1 MTILVTGA
9 TGTVGRLVV
18 DELVRAGRQVRALT
32 RDSARASELLP
43 ADVEV
48 VAGDLADP
56 GSLVAAFD
64 GVTAAHLI
72 TFAGDDY
79 APLKRGDEIVE
90 LAVKA
95 GVRKVSV
102 LGGRA
107 DGPLE
112 RALAAAGKHA
122 TAEHATGLE
131 WTLLN
136 PVEFMSNTLR
146 WWAGSVKAHGVVREP
161 FGDRLSALVHEA
173 DIAAV
178 AAAVLT
184 GEGHGGRTYTLTGPE
199 ALTTREKVR
208 VLAEATGLDITFTEL
223 TEQEARAEWRSHG
236 MGEET
241 VEFLVQALGNTPE
254 VGYTVVP
261 TVEQVTGRPARPFAQ
276 WAAEH
281 AAAFRP

>member
-9 TGTVGRLVV
+9 TGTVGRRVV

-32 RDSARASELLP
+32 RDPSRASGLLP

-56 GSLVAAFD
+56 GSLPAAFD

-79 APLKRGDEIVE
+79 APLKHGAEIVE

-112 RALAAAGKHA
+112 RALEA
-122 TAEHATGLE
+122 TEVE

-184 GEGHGGRTYTLTGPE
+184 GEGHGGRTYTITGPE
-199 ALTTREKVR
+199 ALTTRQKVR

>member
-9 TGTVGRLVV
+9 TGTVGRHLVA
-18 DELVRAGRQVRALT
+18 ELVRAGQRVRALT
-32 RDSARASELLP
+32 RDPGRATLP
-43 ADVEV
+43 EGVEV

-56 GSLVAAFD
+56 DTLVPAFD
-64 GVTAAHLI
+64 GVTAVHFI
-72 TFAGDDY
+72 NFAGDDY
-79 APLKRGDEIVE
+79 APLEHGDRIVE

-95 GVRKVSV
+95 GIQRVTV

-112 RALAAAGKHA
+112 QALAA
-122 TAEHATGLE
+122 TGME
-131 WTLLN
+131 WTLLH
-136 PVEFMSNTLR
+136 PVEFMSNTLQ
-146 WWAGSVKAHGVVREP
+146 WWTHSVRYEDVVKEP
-161 FGDRLSALVHEA
+161 FGDRLSAMVHER

-178 AAAVLT
+178 AAVALT
-184 GEGHGGRTYTLTGPE
+184 ESGHGGRTYPLTGPQ

-208 VLAEATGLDITFTEL
+208 ILGEALGREIAFVEL
-223 TEQEARAEWRSHG
+223 TEDEARDQWRAVG

-241 VEFLVQALGNTPE
+241 IGFLIEALGNTPE

-261 TVEQVTGRPARPFAQ
+261 TVEQVTGRPARSFAE

-281 AAAFRP
+281 ADAFRA

>member
-18 DELVRAGRQVRALT
+18 DELVQAGHQVRALT
-32 RDSARASELLP
+32 RNPSRASELLP
-43 ADVEV
+43 AGVEV
-48 VAGDLADP
+48 VAADLADP
-56 GSLVAAFD
+56 DSLAPALY

-95 GVRKVSV
+95 GVRRVTV

-112 RALAAAGKHA
+112 QALAASD
-122 TAEHATGLE
+122 LE
-131 WTLLN
+131 WTLLE

-241 VEFLVQALGNTPE
+241 IEFLVQALGNTPE